1 MEIKQMFGV
10 IFMVSSLARMMY
22 IYRYGFSLKYRAWVK
37 GVIGAFW
44 GALFAVGTC
53 FLMGL

>member
-10 IFMVSSLARMMY
+10 IFMVSSLTRMMY
-22 IYRYGFSLKYRAWVK
+22 IYKYGFSLNYRAWVK